1 MLYPNDYSM
10 QSPLFN
16 LIYLFDDEHPLPKHT
31 RAIPDVLGTKKINSL
46 ENLKNQSDLPCRRK
60 PL

>member
-1 MLYPNDYSM
+1 MLYLNDYRM

-31 RAIPDVLGTKKINSL
+31 RAIPDVLGR
-46 ENLKNQSDLPCRRK
+46 KNQLFGKLQDKESE
-60 PL
+60 